1 MIVSGLVE
9 YPYTNHNGEIMRWLM
24 LLGVIALTSC
34 GGNRADESGQEGV
47 ADTTDGGTL
56 KVPGDSVRLED
67 TLSAPPPSDS
77 VR

>member
-1 MIVSGLVE
+1 
-9 YPYTNHNGEIMRWLM
+9 MRRLIL
-24 LLGVIALTSC
+24 LLGVIAVASC
-34 GGNRADESGQEGV
+34 GGNRSDDTGQGTV
-47 ADTTDGGTL
+47 ADPTDGRTL

>member
-1 MIVSGLVE
+1 
-9 YPYTNHNGEIMRWLM
+9 MRRLIL
-24 LLGVIALTSC
+24 LLGVTAVASC
-34 GGNRADESGQEGV
+34 GGNRSDDTGQGTV
-47 ADTTDGGTL
+47 ADTTDGRTL

>member
-1 MIVSGLVE
+1 MRRLMMLV
-9 YPYTNHNGEIMRWLM
+9 
-24 LLGVIALTSC
+24 GVIALASC
-34 GGNRADESGQEGV
+34 GGNRSDDDGGQIE
-47 ADTTDGGTL
+47 ADTEADTMEGKTL